1 MDFYLLGQRIR
12 QERIK
17 HRYTQAS
24 IAEKLD
30 ISTNYMGQIERG
42 DRKPSLETLVD
53 ICNVLGTNLDYLL
66 SDNIT
71 VEDDLLTA
79 DILTQLKLLDNR
91 GKAFIHNV
99 ISAYLE
105 AITSNPAE
113 IN

>member
-12 QERIK
+12 HERLK
-17 HRYTQAS
+17 QQYTQAS

-66 SDNIT
+66 IGNIQVEEDQIIKDT
-71 VEDDLLTA
+71 VSKMNRLDKKG
-79 DILTQLKLLDNR
+79 KL
-91 GKAFIHNV
+91 FISNV
-99 ISAYLE
+99 LSAYIDTLS
-105 AITSNPAE
+105 T
-113 IN
+113 